1 VSLDQEAAYR
11 MIRLSG
17 QQGVPVITVDDDVVV
32 GFNRGRLEE
41 LLSRKPAGEPRLG
54 AAVADAATRL
64 QVEGAYVGRVSTGS
78 PAARAGVKAGDVI
91 VELDGHTIGN
101 AMDLERVIKSLRA
114 GDQVRLVY
122 VRRGRRVEG
131 ELII

>member
-41 LLSRKPAGEPRLG
+41 LLSRKPLAKPRLG
-54 AAVADAATRL
+54 AAVADAAPRL

>member
-1 VSLDQEAAYR
+1 MSLDQEAAYR

-41 LLSRKPAGEPRLG
+41 LLARKSAGKPRLG
-54 AAVADAATRL
+54 AAVADAAPRL
-64 QVEGAYVGRVSTGS
+64 QVEGAYVGRVTKGS

-91 VELDGHTIGN
+91 VEIHGHTIGS
-101 AMDLERVIKSLRA
+101 AADVERVIKSLRT
-114 GDQVRLVY
+114 GDHVRLVY
-122 VRRGRRVEG
+122 VRRGQRVEG